1 MEYNIYLIAT
11 PKEVELLPNKNIP
24 HAIRLETKDINR
36 KQVGQL
42 LSKAYEALEK
52 EENISDK

>member
-24 HAIRLETKDINR
+24 HGIRLETKDINN
-36 KQVGQL
+36 KQIGRL
-42 LSKAYEALEK
+42 LSKAYQALEK
-52 EENISDK
+52 EEDIND